1 MRALSE
7 NTRSPWQLLVID
19 NASSDGSLERF
30 DAGGVPTRIIKN
42 TKNLG
47 FAAGVNAALALVET
61 PFALL
66 LNPDAFVHAGCVDA
80 LLERAVTTPKA
91 AAVGAGLR
99 NPDGSL
105 QPASRNEPS
114 PLTHLIE
121 AFRLYRVLKYVPGI
135 GRWYLLLSKQDAP
148 REVDWVV
155 GACMLVRL
163 AAVSEVGPFDDRYF
177 MYAEELDWC
186 VRARRAGWQI
196 WFEPAAVATHRLGG
210 SSRQNELPLMIESY
224 RSMYRFY
231 ATYYPRSWTIAARG
245 ITRAAML
252 ARSLALVFRRDRRR
266 ARLAAY
272 REIARL

>member
-1 MRALSE
+1 LSE
-7 NTRSPWQLLVID
+7 NTRTPWQLLIID
-19 NASSDGSLERF
+19 NASSDDSLARF
-30 DAGGVPTRIIKN
+30 ESLQLPARIVRGES
-42 TKNLG
+42 NLG
-47 FAAGVNAALALVET
+47 FAGGVNAALAMVDT

-66 LNPDAFVHAGCVDA
+66 LNPDAFVHPGCLDA
-80 LLERAVTTPKA
+80 LQERALSTPRA

-105 QPASRNEPS
+105 QAAARNAPS

-121 AFRLYRVLKYVPGI
+121 AFRLYRLLRYIPGI
-135 GRWYLLLSKQDAP
+135 GRWYLLLSKQDTP
-148 REVDWVV
+148 RAVDWVV

-163 AAVSEVGPFDDRYF
+163 DAVREVGSFDNSYF

-186 VRARRAGWQI
+186 VRARRAGWEI
-196 WFEPAAVATHRLGG
+196 WFEPRAVATHRLGG

-231 ATYYPRSWTIAARG
+231 AKYYPRSWTIAARF

-252 ARSLALVFRRDRRR
+252 ARGVALVFRRGRSR
-266 ARLAAY
+266 ARLSAY

>member
-1 MRALSE
+1 VRALSE
-7 NTRSPWQLLVID
+7 NTRSSWQLLIID
-19 NASSDGSLERF
+19 NGSTDGSLERF
-30 DAGGVPTRIIKN
+30 EAGGLPARIVRN
-42 TKNLG
+42 DKNLG
-47 FAAGVNAALALVET
+47 YAGGVNAALKLVDT

-66 LNPDAFVHAGCVDA
+66 LNPDAFVHAGCLDA
-80 LLERAVTTPKA
+80 LLERAVSTPKA

-105 QPASRNEPS
+105 QPASRNAPS
-114 PLTHLIE
+114 PLTHFVE
-121 AFRLYRVLKYVPGI
+121 AFRLYRVLRYVPGI
-135 GRWYLLLSKQDAP
+135 GRWYLLLSKQDTP
-148 REVDWVV
+148 RTVDWVV

-163 AAVSEVGPFDDRYF
+163 AAVGEVGAFDDSYF

-231 ATYYPRSWTIAARG
+231 AKYYPHSWTIAARI
-245 ITRAAML
+245 ITRGAML
-252 ARSLALVFRRDRRR
+252 ARSLALVFRRGRRR

>member
-7 NTRSPWQLLVID
+7 NTRAPWQLLIVD
-19 NASSDGSLERF
+19 NASTDGSLERF
-30 DAGGVPTRIIKN
+30 GASGVAARIVRN
-42 TKNLG
+42 DKNLG
-47 FAAGVNAALALVET
+47 FAAGVNAALALVDT

-66 LNPDAFVHAGCVDA
+66 LNPDAFVHPGCLDA
-80 LLERAVTTPKA
+80 LLERAISTSKA

-105 QPASRNEPS
+105 QPASRNAPS
-114 PLTHLIE
+114 PLTHFIE
-121 AFRLYRVLKYVPGI
+121 AFRLYRVLRYLPGV

-148 REVDWVV
+148 RRVDWVV

-186 VRARRAGWQI
+186 VRARRAGWEI
-196 WFEPAAVATHRLGG
+196 WFEPAAVATHTLGG
-210 SSRQNELPLMIESY
+210 SSQQNELPMMVESY

-231 ATYYPRSWTIAARG
+231 ETYYPHSWATAARV

-252 ARSLALVFRRDRRR
+252 VRAISLPFRRRRSR

>member
-1 MRALSE
+1 M
-7 NTRSPWQLLVID
+7 
-19 NASSDGSLERF
+19 
-30 DAGGVPTRIIKN
+30 
-42 TKNLG
+42 G
-47 FAAGVNAALALVET
+47 FAAGVNAALALVDT

-66 LNPDAFVHAGCVDA
+66 LNPDAFVRAGCLDA
-80 LLERAVTTPKA
+80 LLARAVESPRA

-105 QPASRNEPS
+105 QPAARNEPS
-114 PLTHLIE
+114 PLTHLVE
-121 AFRLYRVLKYVPGI
+121 AFRLYRVLRYVPRI
-135 GRWYLLLSKQDAP
+135 GRWYLLLSKQDVP
-148 REVDWVV
+148 RTVDWVV

-163 AAVSEVGPFDDRYF
+163 AAVSEVGAFDDSYF

-186 VRARRAGWQI
+186 VRARRKGWQV
-196 WFEPAAVATHRLGG
+196 WFEPSAVATHRLGG
-210 SSRQNELPLMIESY
+210 SSRQNELPLMVESY

-245 ITRAAML
+245 ITWAAML
-252 ARSLALVFRRDRRR
+252 ARSLALIFRRGRRR

>member
-1 MRALSE
+1 M
-7 NTRSPWQLLVID
+7 VID
-19 NASSDGSLERF
+19 NASTDGSLERLE
-30 DAGGVPTRIIKN
+30 AGGVPTQIIKN
-42 TKNLG
+42 TENLG

-66 LNPDAFVHAGCVDA
+66 LNPDAFVHAGCLDA
-80 LLERAVTTPKA
+80 LLERAVSTPKA

-114 PLTHLIE
+114 PLTHLVE

-186 VRARRAGWQI
+186 VRARRASWQI

-231 ATYYPRSWTIAARG
+231 ATYYPRSWTIAARA

>member
-1 MRALSE
+1 MHALSE
-7 NTRSPWQLLVID
+7 NTRTPWQLLIVD
-19 NASSDGSLERF
+19 NASTDGSLERF
-30 DAGGVPTRIIKN
+30 EATGVPARIIRNEKN
-42 TKNLG
+42 VG
-47 FAAGVNAALALVET
+47 FAAGVNAALKQVDT
-61 PFALL
+61 TFALL
-66 LNPDAFVHAGCVDA
+66 LNPDAFVHPGCVDA
-80 LLERAVTTPKA
+80 LVQRAVSTPKA

-105 QPASRNEPS
+105 QAAARNEPS
-114 PLTHLIE
+114 PLTHLVE
-121 AFRLYRVLKYVPGI
+121 AFRLYHVLRYVPAI
-135 GRWYLLLSKQDAP
+135 GRWYLLLSKQDVP
-148 REVDWVV
+148 RMVDWVV

-163 AAVSEVGPFDDRYF
+163 ATVSTVGAFDDSYF

-186 VRARRAGWQI
+186 VRARRAGWEI

-210 SSRQNELPLMIESY
+210 SSRQNELALMIESY

-231 ATYYPRSWTIAARG
+231 ATYYPRSWTTAARG

-252 ARSLALVFRRDRRR
+252 ARSLALVFRRGRRR

>member
-1 MRALSE
+1 VRALSE
-7 NTRSPWQLLVID
+7 NTRTPWQLLIID
-19 NASSDGSLERF
+19 NASTDASLERF
-30 DAGGVPTRIIKN
+30 EATEVPTRIVRNEKN
-42 TKNLG
+42 VG
-47 FAAGVNAALALVET
+47 FAAGVNTALKLVDT

-66 LNPDAFVHAGCVDA
+66 LNPDAFVHPGCVEA
-80 LLERAVTTPKA
+80 LLERAVSTPKA

-105 QPASRNEPS
+105 QAAARNEPS
-114 PLTHLIE
+114 PLTHLVE
-121 AFRLYRVLKYVPGI
+121 AFRLYPVLRYVPGI
-135 GRWYLLLSKQDAP
+135 GRWYLLLSKQDVA
-148 REVDWVV
+148 RTADWVV
-155 GACMLVRL
+155 GACVLVRL
-163 AAVSEVGPFDDRYF
+163 AAVAEVGPFDDSYF

-186 VRARRAGWQI
+186 VRARRKGWQI

-210 SSRQNELPLMIESY
+210 SSRQNELALMVESY

-231 ATYYPRSWTIAARG
+231 ATYYPPSWTVAARG

-252 ARSLALVFRRDRRR
+252 ARSLALPFRRGRRR

>member
-1 MRALSE
+1 MRTLSD
-7 NTRSPWQLLVID
+7 NTRTPWQLLIID
-19 NASSDGSLERF
+19 NASTDGSLERF
-30 DAGGVPTRIIKN
+30 EASGVPARIIRNEKN
-42 TKNLG
+42 VG
-47 FAAGVNAALALVET
+47 FAAGVNAALALVDT
-61 PFALL
+61 ALALL
-66 LNPDAFVHAGCVDA
+66 LNPDAFVHPGCVEA
-80 LLERAVTTPKA
+80 LLERAVSTPKA

-105 QPASRNEPS
+105 QPASRNDPS
-114 PLTHLIE
+114 PITHLVE
-121 AFRLYRVLKYVPGI
+121 AFRLYRVLRYVPGI
-135 GRWYLLLSKQDAP
+135 GRWYLLLSKQDVP
-148 REVDWVV
+148 RMVDWVV

-163 AAVSEVGPFDDRYF
+163 AAVSEVGAFDDSYF

-231 ATYYPRSWTIAARG
+231 ATYYPRSWTTAARG

-252 ARSLALVFRRDRRR
+252 ARSLALVFRRGRRR

>member
-1 MRALSE
+1 VRALSE
-7 NTRSPWQLLVID
+7 NTRTPWQLLIID
-19 NASSDGSLERF
+19 NGSTDGSLERF
-30 DAGGVPTRIIKN
+30 EAIGVPARIVRKD
-42 TKNLG
+42 KNLG
-47 FAAGVNAALALVET
+47 YAAGVNAALKLVDT

-66 LNPDAFVHAGCVDA
+66 LNPDAFVHAGCLDA
-80 LLERAVTTPKA
+80 LLERAVSTPKA

-105 QPASRNEPS
+105 QPASRNAPS
-114 PLTHLIE
+114 PLTHFIE
-121 AFRLYRVLKYVPGI
+121 AFRLYRVLEYVPGI
-135 GRWYLLLSKQDAP
+135 GRWYLLLSKQDTA
-148 REVDWVV
+148 RTVDWVV

-163 AAVSEVGPFDDRYF
+163 AAVGEVGAFDDSYF

-231 ATYYPRSWTIAARG
+231 AKYYPRSWTIAARI

-252 ARSLALVFRRDRRR
+252 ARSLALVFRRGRRR

>member
-7 NTRSPWQLLVID
+7 NTGTPWQLLIVD
-19 NASSDGSLERF
+19 NASTDGSLDRF
-30 DAGGVPTRIIKN
+30 QAAGIPARILRNEKN
-42 TKNLG
+42 VG
-47 FAAGVNAALALVET
+47 FAAGVNAALALVDT

-66 LNPDAFVHAGCVDA
+66 LNPDAFVHPGCVDA
-80 LLERAVTTPKA
+80 LLERAIATPKA

-99 NPDGSL
+99 NPDGSM

-121 AFRLYRVLKYVPGI
+121 AFRLYRVLRYVPGI
-135 GRWYLLLSKQDAP
+135 GRWYLLLSKQDLP
-148 REVDWVV
+148 QQVDWVV
-155 GACMLVRL
+155 GACMLVRV
-163 AAVSEVGPFDDRYF
+163 AAVSDVGPFDDSYF

-186 VRARRAGWQI
+186 VRARRRGWQI

-231 ATYYPRSWTIAARG
+231 ASYYPQSWTTAARW

-252 ARSLALVFRRDRRR
+252 ARSLALPFRRDRRR